1 MKFFWNLKLSKA
13 NYHKMSRINLIK
25 SLIQLSDQGYILG
38 LKLKLILPERFWPE
52 FLKCILNFTK
62 NLKIELKRMF
72 LKKDPK

>member
-1 MKFFWNLKLSKA
+1 
-13 NYHKMSRINLIK
+13 
-25 SLIQLSDQGYILG
+25 LIQLSDQGYILG